1 MSPEARRPPKA
12 PWQELQRHEIPQ
24 QKWTTAESR
33 LLAHLVTQHPD
44 AKGHPMWIRIAP
56 LLNGR
61 TPQAC
66 SGRCTRGCSHAHVGG
81 CTPRMQ
87 GCNLMH
93 DRLQPIMIDSSPS
106 CEIIGARRV
115 DDPEVGHHSRSDGTE
130 TRCST
135 MPRTSSSRWEEESF
149 V

>member
-1 MSPEARRPPKA
+1 MAYPNPSPSPSPSPSPKQVSPEARRPPKA

-33 LLAHLVTQHPD
+33 LLAHLVTQHTD

-66 SGRCTRGCSHAHVGG
+66 SGSGTRGCSHAHVGG

-93 DRLQPIMIDSSPS
+93 DRLQPTYD
-106 CEIIGARRV
+106 AR
-115 DDPEVGHHSRSDGTE
+115 H
-130 TRCST
+130 
-135 MPRTSSSRWEEESF
+135 PRP
-149 V
+149 